1 MTTLFAF
8 TIASVGIFVAATLL
22 TLVVIN
28 LIDTVYDIKFNLE
41 LIEEFPDVKIEDL
54 HIENSKRFNVKAA
67 FFISRFIK
75 S

>member
-1 MTTLFAF
+1 MTTLFTF
-8 TIASVGIFVAATLL
+8 TIASVGIFIASVLL
-22 TLVVIN
+22 TIVVLN

-54 HIENSKRFNVKAA
+54 FLKNSKRFNVKAA

>member
-1 MTTLFAF
+1 MTTLFTF
-8 TIASVGIFVAATLL
+8 TIASVGIFIASVLL
-22 TLVVIN
+22 TIVVLN

-54 HIENSKRFNVKAA
+54 SLKNSKRFNVKAA

>member
-1 MTTLFAF
+1 MTTLFTFSIGAVGIF
-8 TIASVGIFVAATLL
+8 IASVLL
-22 TLVVIN
+22 TIVVLN

-54 HIENSKRFNVKAA
+54 SLKNSKRFNVKAA